1 MDGSSQ
7 DDDHFCMSD
16 RGLHAIEDDLA
27 ENWIDDWVGVG
38 LAELEDYL
46 NKHARFTDYLETLEA
61 A

>member
-1 MDGSSQ
+1 MDETAHAA
-7 DDDHFCMSD
+7 DHLPMSD

-27 ENWIDDWVGVG
+27 ESWIEDWVGVG

-46 NKHARFTDYLETLEA
+46 TKHARFTDYLEAHEA